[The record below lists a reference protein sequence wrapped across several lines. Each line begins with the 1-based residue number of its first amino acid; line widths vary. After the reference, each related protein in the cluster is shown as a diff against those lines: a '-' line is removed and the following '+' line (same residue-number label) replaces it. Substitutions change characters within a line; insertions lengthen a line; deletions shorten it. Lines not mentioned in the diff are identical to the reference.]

1 MSPSNGPDVGRAGPW
16 RRILLAIGA
25 LAAAGVVWGWLSPEP
40 DEEDV
45 AVVAIPTPDGAPED
59 VTPTTSV
66 TPEDAARA
74 PAWMRPTIVWT
85 VGLVVAVVAGLAV
98 LGLLRQIVTY
108 LLLALFFSFA
118 MEPAVNYMHARWRWR
133 RGG

>member
-45 AVVAIPTPDGAPED
+45 AVSAIPTPDGAPED
-59 VTPTTSV
+59 VTLPTLV
-66 TPEDAARA
+66 APEDAA
-74 PAWMRPTIVWT
+74 IVE
-85 VGLVVAVVAGLAV
+85 
-98 LGLLRQIVTY
+98 GLLLRLIRGEQVGTFDVTM
-108 LLLALFFSFA
+108 LCKDG
-118 MEPAVNYMHARWRWR
+118 R
-133 RGG
+133 RVVLEGNVSAHIQEGAPLVTTST